1 MKCRTLLATVFALL
15 MLCNSTS
22 AQTSAQERA
31 AALRNQLAEVESQQ
45 ATLTVRLRELEEKLK
60 PENIEQSL
68 AGIGSTRPED
78 LREQKRRQLEIER
91 DGVKKQFD
99 LLTASKTRL
108 ETSIA
113 RADAEAYRQ
122 SAAPQTVAVPTTT
135 TDVSPTTRPGNTVAP
150 AAPPRRTRRR
160 RTRRARRAH
169 HSPTT
174 FISLSLHDD
183 KLMKLVRHH
192 FDAVA

>member
-1 MKCRTLLATVFALL
+1 MKYRNRLATLFALL
-15 MLCNSTS
+15 ILCSSAS

-31 AALRNQLAEVESQQ
+31 AALRSQLADVESQQ
-45 ATLTVRLRELEEKLK
+45 AALSVRLQELEERLK

-68 AGIGSTRPED
+68 AGVGSTRPED

-99 LLTASKTRL
+99 LLAASKTRL

-122 SAAPQTVAVPTTT
+122 SAAPQTVAVPATTT
-135 TDVSPTTRPGNTVAP
+135 EVTPTTQPSNTVAP
-150 AAPPRRTRRR
+150 AAPTRRTRRR
-160 RTRRARRAH
+160 RTRRARR
-169 HSPTT
+169 ST
-174 FISLSLHDD
+174 SLITYPQITEIQ
-183 KLMKLVRHH
+183 K
-192 FDAVA
+192 A